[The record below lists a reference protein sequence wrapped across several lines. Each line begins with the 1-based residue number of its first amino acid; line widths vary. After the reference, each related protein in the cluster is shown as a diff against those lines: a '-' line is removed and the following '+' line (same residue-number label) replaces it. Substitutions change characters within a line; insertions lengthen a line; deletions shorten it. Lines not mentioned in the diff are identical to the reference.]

1 VPASDPAVSNDPDAI
16 ATVAVASLCRAPVGG
31 YGLGSPDASEP
42 TAWSALALA
51 QSGEAPAARRAT
63 DWLAKLQA
71 RDGSV
76 GVMADQPDPAW
87 PTALAILAWSAV
99 DGAGYDDRIERGVAW
114 ALAQKP
120 WTEERHRVFGHDTT
134 LEGWS
139 WAANTHSWLE
149 PTAFFVRALRGAG
162 YEGHP
167 RTRQAVKLLV
177 DRLLPSGGANYG
189 NTVVLGQELLQ
200 HLQPS
205 GIALWALEGETVDD
219 PRLGMSLDY
228 LERAVREPTGVASL
242 CWGVRGLAA
251 HGRDVTG
258 LAAALAEA
266 APRARRAGGVYK
278 RALVALAAADIVRQ
292 AKEQAS

>member
-1 VPASDPAVSNDPDAI
+1 VQTSPV
-16 ATVAVASLCRAPVGG
+16 ATIEATAVAALARSPIGG
-31 YGLGSPDASEP
+31 YATGSPDAAEP
-42 TAWSALALA
+42 TAWAALALA
-51 QSGEAPAARRAT
+51 EAGRPEEARRAA
-63 DWLAKLQA
+63 DWLGALQTA
-71 RDGSV
+71 AGSV

-99 DGAGYDDRIERGVAW
+99 DGAGYAGRVERAVEW
-114 ALAQKP
+114 AVGQRP
-120 WTEERHRVFGHDTT
+120 WTEKRHRVFGHDTT

-149 PTAFFVRALRGAG
+149 PTAFFVRALRTAG
-162 YEGHP
+162 HADHA

-189 NTVVLGQELLQ
+189 NTIVLGQELLQ

-205 GIALWALEGETVDD
+205 GVVLWALEGEEIDD
-219 PRLGMSLDY
+219 PRLAKSLDY

-251 HGRDVTG
+251 HARDVTG
-258 LAAALAEA
+258 LGEALVDA
-266 APRARRAGGVYK
+266 APRAKRAGGVYK
-278 RALVALAAADIVRQ
+278 LALVALAGAAIAAQ
-292 AKEQAS
+292 TKERSR